1 MGKKNKESAK
11 NCRLGTVG
19 GQAVLEG
26 VMMKNKRNWAVA
38 VRMPDMSIKV
48 TKGEHIT
55 LKDRY
60 KFFRIPIIRGIVNF
74 VESMIFSYK
83 TLAISTESMGLDEI
97 EAESKFEKWLD
108 KHLGKNLMNVVMG
121 IAAVLGVCL
130 GVGLFFFLPIWIT
143 RGVEAL
149 CGGNIGWFKNLLEGI
164 IKIVIFIGYLLAVS
178 LMKDIRRTFEYHGA
192 EHKSIFC
199 YESGE
204 ELTLENARKHK
215 RFHPR
220 CGTSFLF
227 VMLFLSILIYSL
239 PFITWD
245 NMLLRLVTKLLMLP
259 LIVGIGFEFIMF
271 SGKHDNLL
279 TRILSAPGKWM
290 QHITTREPDDGQ
302 LECAIAALK
311 CALPEEFP
319 EAQNEYL
326 TVHEKDL
333 ADTAEQGEKASES
346 RTESEE
352 ADGSEEKTEETT
364 DETTEEA

>member
-1 MGKKNKESAK
+1 MGKKNKENVQ

-26 VMMKNKRNWAVA
+26 VMMKNKKNWAVA
-38 VRMPDMSIKV
+38 VRMPDKSIKV

-60 KFFRIPIIRGIVNF
+60 KFFRIPIIRGIANF
-74 VESMIFSYK
+74 IESMIFSYK
-83 TLAISTESMGLDEI
+83 TLAISTESMGLDEL

-108 KHLGKNLMNVVMG
+108 KHLGKNLMNVVMA
-121 IAAVLGVCL
+121 ISSVLGVCL

-143 RGVEAL
+143 RAVESL
-149 CGGNIGWFKNLLEGI
+149 CGGDIGWFKNLLEGV
-164 IKIVIFIGYLLAVS
+164 IKIVLFIGYLLLVS

-204 ELTLENARKHK
+204 ELTVENVKKHK

-227 VMLFLSILIYSL
+227 VMLFLSILVYSL

-245 NMLLRLVTKLLMLP
+245 NMILRLATKLVMLP
-259 LIVGIGFEFIMF
+259 LVVGLGFEFIMF
-271 SGKHDNLL
+271 SGKHDNVI
-279 TRILSAPGKWM
+279 TRMLAAPGKWM
-290 QHITTREPDDGQ
+290 QRITTREPDDGEI
-302 LECAIAALK
+302 ECAIAALK
-311 CALPEEFP
+311 CALIEVFP
-319 EAQNEYL
+319 DVDKEYL
-326 TVHEKDL
+326 IVDEKD
-333 ADTAEQGEKASES
+333 AAKPA
-346 RTESEE
+346 TE
-352 ADGSEEKTEETT
+352 AKTEE
-364 DETTEEA
+364 ECKAEEPAIEENESK

>member
-1 MGKKNKESAK
+1 MGKKNKENAK

-26 VMMKNKRNWAVA
+26 VMMKNKKKWAVA
-38 VRMPDMSIKV
+38 VRMPDGSIKV
-48 TKGEHIT
+48 TKGEHVT

-60 KFFRIPIIRGIVNF
+60 KFFRIPIIRGIANF
-74 VESMIFSYK
+74 IESMIFSYK
-83 TLAISTESMGLDEI
+83 TLAISTESMGLEEL

-121 IAAVLGVCL
+121 ISAVLGVLL

-143 RGVEAL
+143 RGVETL
-149 CGGNIGWFKNLLEGI
+149 LGGDIGWFKNLLEGV
-164 IKIVIFIGYLLAVS
+164 IKIVIFIGYLLLTS
-178 LMKDIRRTFEYHGA
+178 IMKDIRRTFEYHGA

-204 ELTLENARKHK
+204 ELTVENVKKHK

-227 VMLFLSILIYSL
+227 VMLFLSILVYSL

-245 NMLLRLVTKLLMLP
+245 NMILRLATKLIMLP
-259 LIVGIGFEFIMF
+259 LIVGLGFEFIMF
-271 SGKHDNLL
+271 SGKHDNVI

-290 QHITTREPDDGQ
+290 QRITTREPDDGQ
-302 LECAIAALK
+302 IECAIAALK
-311 CALPEEFP
+311 CALIDAFP
-319 EAQNEYL
+319 EVENEYL
-326 TVHEKDL
+326 IVDEKDVENV
-333 ADTAEQGEKASES
+333 AT
-346 RTESEE
+346 
-352 ADGSEEKTEETT
+352 EEKTEEDTEPKT
-364 DETTEEA
+364 ESEELSAEDETK